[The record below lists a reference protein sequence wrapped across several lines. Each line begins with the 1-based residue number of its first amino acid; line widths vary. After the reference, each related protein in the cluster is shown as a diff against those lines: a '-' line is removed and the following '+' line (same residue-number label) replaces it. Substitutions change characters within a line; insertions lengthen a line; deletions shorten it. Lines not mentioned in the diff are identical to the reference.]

1 MDESSANQPTNTPIP
16 PRRNPMSKQ
25 RRKLTIIGASIGG
38 VLVLTCLCIGGLA
51 AYGSTPGVKNAA
63 STRAALAVAAQAP
76 TATATINIGPT
87 QTRALELAQ
96 LATAQAPTA
105 TPITTNTPVPATAT
119 PIPPTPT
126 RTPIPPTAT
135 PIPPTNTPLPPTAT
149 PIPPT
154 NTPLPPTAT
163 PIPPTTVPVAVVPTA
178 TPIPKP
184 PPTTAPAPATGQRW
198 NGVPLYPNAVLYQN
212 SSADSAVYATTD
224 PVSTVDAWYKREWTR
239 AGLVYFSDF
248 PQGDLTFHTY
258 TQGGKFY
265 GYAVREV
272 APGTVAIAMIIGRP

>member
-25 RRKLTIIGASIGG
+25 RRRLTIIGASIGG

-105 TPITTNTPVPATAT
+105 TPIATNTPVPATAT

-126 RTPIPPTAT
+126 RTPIPPT
-135 PIPPTNTPLPPTAT
+135 NTPL
-149 PIPPT
+149 
-154 NTPLPPTAT
+154 LPTAT

-184 PPTTAPAPATGQRW
+184 PPTTAPTPATGQRW